1 MPIWFIFQMACK
13 KDSIRDEMMFTVQK
27 TITYLSAEEYLPL
40 LLAQDPPL
48 KVLKKLGSFLQEMSR
63 HLGLFAVQNYLH
75 EVVTPGVP
83 NFADDSSC
91 VRFWLEVCTEKLK
104 KVKLY
109 VYNSNLLL
117 VKHLNELKI
126 LLQRTMA
133 QLSTLFNKTIWLG
146 WNSLQAM
153 HEN

>member
-1 MPIWFIFQMACK
+1 MASK
-13 KDSIRDEMMFTVQK
+13 QDSIRDETMFTVQK

-40 LLAQDPPL
+40 VLAQDPAL
-48 KVLKKLGSFLQEMSR
+48 TVLKKLGSFLQELSR
-63 HLGLFAVQNYLH
+63 RLGLFAVQNYLH

-83 NFADDSSC
+83 NFADDGSR
-91 VRFWLEVCTEKLK
+91 VRFWLDVCTEKLE

-109 VYNSNLLL
+109 VYNHDILL
-117 VKHLNELKI
+117 VEHLNELKI

-153 HEN
+153 QEN